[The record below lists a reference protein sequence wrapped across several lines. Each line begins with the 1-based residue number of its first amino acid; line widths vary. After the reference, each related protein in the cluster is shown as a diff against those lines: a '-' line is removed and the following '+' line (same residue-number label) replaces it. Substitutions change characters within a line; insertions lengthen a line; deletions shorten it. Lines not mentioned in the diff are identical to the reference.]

1 MTPQYMS
8 VAAKLATL
16 DDPGLAKYAEVN
28 KEDAILLGLALAERS
43 RREAVRNAGKASVQA
58 AQGPKVVDTAIANM
72 AMQAGAE
79 QPTAGLSALAAPTR
93 MAYNGGVMRMQSGGE
108 NILPRYISSSL
119 TKYDPLAE
127 ALSIS
132 GMAPRLVA
140 QEPAYLRKAR
150 EEQQKGRKEQGAR
163 MAGSE
168 LGFEGAVEGDETP
181 AGFGPK
187 LKALGQKIAA
197 AVPITV
203 QSPEERLQATR
214 EAVRSPLAGENREP
228 LAPVSAQGLAAMRAA
243 AEAAEKERVGG
254 LPAIAAAA
262 PEKAKEAAGLSALP
276 AAATAAVPYKART
289 FEEIEKEFAGQREQS
304 QQFLDLVTQGNKA
317 ILSQAEANAA
327 DARKRI
333 EERGVFG
340 TEREAELKAEITGL
354 KEKEAKNVNLA
365 LVQAGFAMMAG
376 DAPTVLQ
383 NIGMGALVGTKAYKE
398 GMEKIDN
405 KRDKLREAIFDIE
418 KVRRG
423 EKIADDKELGVINDR
438 LLTAQKDLLK
448 TQTDVAGKLLG
459 WSRDDFRAAQQM
471 ASREKGTE
479 VTAGLRAQEIQA
491 RREDTASRERI
502 ANMPG
507 ATERMYAALANP
519 ESPVAKGLA
528 NYAKAMGKD
537 KGASM
542 ADYAKF
548 AALPSN
554 AALSD
559 AEIIKKFL
567 GTYGLISGGLR
578 APAPVSTPGDGQ
590 IRE

>member
-28 KEDAILLGLALAERS
+28 KEDAILLGLAMAERS

-127 ALSIS
+127 ALRIP
-132 GMAPRLVA
+132 GTAPRLVA

-150 EEQQKGRKEQGAR
+150 EEQQKGRKEQGTR

-168 LGFEGAVEGDETP
+168 LGFEGAVEGGETP

-243 AEAAEKERVGG
+243 AEAAEKGQVGG
-254 LPAIAAAA
+254 LPAVAAVA

-289 FEEIEKEFAGQREQS
+289 REEIGQAVSTAAESEELINRMQGINQAA
-304 QQFLDLVTQGNKA
+304 QQNALAAYDRTKA
-317 ILSQAEANAA
+317 LLG
-327 DARKRI
+327 
-333 EERGVFG
+333 ERTEFG
-340 TEREAELKAEITGL
+340 TKRMEELTTEMTGL
-354 KEKEAKNVNLA
+354 DKEKASNLNMA
-365 LVQAGFAMMAG
+365 LIQAGFAMMAG

-383 NIGMGALVGTKAYKE
+383 NIGMGALVGTKEYRAGLE
-398 GMEKIDN
+398 RIDK
-405 KRDKLREAIFDIE
+405 KRDKLREAIFEIE
-418 KVRRG
+418 KIRRS
-423 EKIADDKELGVINDR
+423 EKRADEKTLLDANDKLVQAQRDIRKTEL
-438 LLTAQKDLLK
+438 
-448 TQTDVAGKLLG
+448 DVYGKVLG
-459 WSRDDFRAAQQM
+459 WSKDERLAAERIY
-471 ASREKGTE
+471 SNEKGTE
-479 VTAGLRAQEIQA
+479 VTAGLREQEIQA
-491 RREDTASRERI
+491 RRADTASRERI

-559 AEIIKKFL
+559 ADIIKKFL

-578 APAPVSTPGDGQ
+578 APAPVNTPGDGQ